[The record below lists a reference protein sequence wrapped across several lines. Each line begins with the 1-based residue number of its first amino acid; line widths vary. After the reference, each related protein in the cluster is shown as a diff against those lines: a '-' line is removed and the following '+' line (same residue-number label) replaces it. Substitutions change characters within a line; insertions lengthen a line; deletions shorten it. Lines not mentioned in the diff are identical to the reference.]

1 MGAYSDAGVDI
12 DKGNR
17 IVHRIKELIHGEQT
31 GFAAAASF
39 GRSGQNVVLS
49 NDGVGT
55 KSTLINRIDW
65 DKAPAIL
72 GQDVVGMVFN
82 DIITTGARPEYFLDY
97 IAMNQLDEDYVVALV
112 EAIANSCREC
122 GALLVGGETAE
133 MPNHF
138 SDPRKVEV
146 VGFGMGSTLEAVM
159 DGSRIVEGDVLL
171 GLRSSGPHANGY
183 SLINKLVDGAKLSL
197 FDVVGTHTRRD
208 LMEPTRL
215 YYPILNRMSAFLYE
229 MDGIPV
235 FDPLGVVR
243 ACAHITGG
251 GIIDNVPRMFWSKE
265 DELMAVMDYDALDH
279 MRPMVFDE
287 IMKAGQI
294 SEGEMFRTFN
304 MGLGFVLC
312 VNERYV
318 DNIIEAFRLAGEQV
332 YIVGT
337 IAKRPSHL
345 PQIGME

>member
-1 MGAYSDAGVDI
+1 MGAYSEAGVDI
-12 DKGNR
+12 DRGNR
-17 IVHRIKELIHGEQT
+17 IVDRIKEFIHEQT
-31 GFAAAASF
+31 GFAAVSSH
-39 GRSGQNVVLS
+39 GRSGQNIVLS

-65 DKAPAIL
+65 DAAPAIL

-97 IAMNQLDEDYVVALV
+97 IAMNRLDEDYVVALV
-112 EAIANSCREC
+112 KAIHEACEEC
-122 GALLVGGETAE
+122 GARLVGGETAE

-146 VGFGMGSTLEAVM
+146 VGFGVGSTLDAVM
-159 DGSRIVEGDVLL
+159 DGSRIAEGDVLV

-197 FDVVGTHTRRD
+197 FDVVGSHTRRD
-208 LMEPTRL
+208 LMAPTRL
-215 YYPILNRMSAFLYE
+215 YYPILNKMSAVLYDFE
-229 MDGIPV
+229 DIPV

-243 ACAHITGG
+243 ATAHITGG
-251 GIIDNVPRMFWSKE
+251 GIIDNVPRMFWSK
-265 DELMAVMDYDALDH
+265 DDGIMAVMDYDALDH
-279 MRPMVFDE
+279 MRPLVFDE
-287 IMKAGQI
+287 IMKAGDI

-318 DNIIEAFRLAGEQV
+318 ERVIDAFRRIGETV

-337 IAKRPSHL
+337 IANRPSDM
-345 PQIGME
+345 PQVGFE